1 MSYSDSTELNM
12 LLSARRQAKDTG
24 VVMVLACMLQLLLQR
39 FALTGADTV
48 LRTHTTVAEAEAYF
62 AG

>member
-1 MSYSDSTELNM
+1 M

-48 LRTHTTVAEAEAYF
+48 LRTYTTVAEAEAYF